1 MNYLPLP
8 PRCPA
13 LPSSQILV
21 GNKSDVAEGKRAVP
35 YAVGKALADEYR
47 IHFFETSA
55 KENTNVEEVGGWV
68 GSALW
73 GSSSI
78 PYCFTLA
85 ARHYPCPAS
94 QPASPARMHKVPLS
108 ISPLTPLPARSRTR
122 PHTPMNIT
130 TGLLRHR
137 AGCHLPVAGRS
148 GPASRARRRRRQ
160 HSHEADVE
168 HRHDERREEE
178 EARWLLLAEAD
189 GDGGTDHC
197 TATKKKKRKGGCC
210 QWWRVREAG
219 GMEHCTAAKKA
230 QAAVRGGGA
239 GRRGAGLLPR
249 PAGGG
254 GGIQKVAPGARGCC
268 LGLTAAAAFRG

>member
-1 MNYLPLP
+1 MKARYSACAAFMRMTVLLPHATLWQVLSCMHDLLTPAAELP
-8 PRCPA
+8 FCA
-13 LPSSQILV
+13 LLLSLSQILV

-68 GSALW
+68 RSALW

-85 ARHYPCPAS
+85 ARHYPCPVG
-94 QPASPARMHKVPLS
+94 QTASPARMHKVPLS

-168 HRHDERREEE
+168 H
-178 EARWLLLAEAD
+178 
-189 GDGGTDHC
+189 
-197 TATKKKKRKGGCC
+197 
-210 QWWRVREAG
+210 
-219 GMEHCTAAKKA
+219 
-230 QAAVRGGGA
+230 
-239 GRRGAGLLPR
+239 
-249 PAGGG
+249 
-254 GGIQKVAPGARGCC
+254 
-268 LGLTAAAAFRG
+268 